1 MLNSDNPKGY
11 DNKEGWKG
19 KISEDGRERQFST
32 EDDYD
37 EFLRENLPAT
47 RHLGDE

>member
-37 EFLRENLPAT
+37 EFLEENLPAP
-47 RHLGDE
+47 RLLGDE

>member
-1 MLNSDNPKGY
+1 MLNVENPKGY
-11 DNKEGWKG
+11 DVKEGWKG
-19 KISEDGRERQFST
+19 KIEESGKERLFAT
-32 EDDYD
+32 ENEYD